1 MFSDVH
7 VLLAWF
13 GFMFLMLLCKAPL
26 LMARRRKGP

>member
-13 GFMFLMLLCKAPL
+13 GFMCLMLLCKAPFL
-26 LMARRRKGP
+26 VARRRKGP

>member
-13 GFMFLMLLCKAPL
+13 GFMFLMLLYKAPFRVV
-26 LMARRRKGP
+26 RRRKGP